1 MDSAFMI
8 LAVLLVWV
16 MTPGIAV
23 FYGGFIPSKDR
34 TKMLLEIF
42 LMFGLIGL
50 LWFAI
55 GYPLSFEGN
64 TYGIIGNLKHIFL
77 YKYLFKSK
85 LIQKYVK

>member
-8 LAVLLVWV
+8 LPVLLVWV

-23 FYGGFIPSKDR
+23 FYGGFIPQKDT

-42 LMFGLIGL
+42 LMFGVVRL
-50 LWFAI
+50 LWFVV

-64 TYGIIGNLKHIFL
+64 EFGIIGDLKHIFL
-77 YKYLFKSK
+77 SGINLTA
-85 LIQKYVK
+85 